1 MGPNCYHESVRHGR
15 EVEENIL
22 PDEIENRKADVHK
35 QALDYK
41 SGGIVTVEWGI
52 HARIIKSKVL

>member
-1 MGPNCYHESVRHGR
+1 MPGKLWKY
-15 EVEENIL
+15 IL

-41 SGGIVTVEWGI
+41 SGGIVTVEWGFM
-52 HARIIKSKVL
+52 LEL